1 MEKKTIII
9 VEDDEITA
17 LNLKLSLQKY
27 DYDIVAMCDS
37 AAQAKEK
44 INTFKPHIIIID
56 ISLQDSN
63 DGIELGRTIKQHYA
77 IPFIYLT
84 SYSDD
89 DIISEAIKTE
99 PYGYIVKPFDP
110 SSLHAT
116 IQMAIFKFDVENQ
129 RFAELNNSKID
140 EQSLE
145 KMLYARREQDRP
157 IVKFGDAYHIDIS
170 KNEIFYNNEKL
181 KLTKKESAIFR
192 LLVAKLGYTISFD
205 QAIKYVWKENGAT
218 ENSIRTL
225 VWRLRNKLP
234 TDIIKNASGIGYFI
248 EEQPIF

>member
-1 MEKKTIII
+1 MQQHSIII

-17 LNLKLSLQKY
+17 LNLKLSLKKQGY
-27 DYDIVAMCDS
+27 NIVAMCDS
-37 AAQAKEK
+37 LDDAIEK
-44 INTFKPHIIIID
+44 IESFKPNLVVID
-56 ISLQDSN
+56 ISLQESN
-63 DGIELGRTIKQHYA
+63 DGIELAKKIRASYS

-89 DIISEAIKTE
+89 DIISQAIKTE

-129 RFAELNNSKID
+129 RYKELNNTKISD
-140 EQSLE
+140 ENLN
-145 KMLYARREQDRP
+145 KLLYAKREQDKP
-157 IVKFGDAYHIDIS
+157 IVNFGSSYHIDIS
-170 KNEIFYNNEKL
+170 KDETYYSSRKL
-181 KLTKKESAIFR
+181 KLTKKENAILK
-192 LLVAKLGYTISFD
+192 LLVAKIGEVVTFE
-205 QAIKYVWKENGAT
+205 QAVTYVWKDTETT

-234 TDIIKNASGIGYFI
+234 TDIIKNASGVGYYI
-248 EEQPIF
+248 EK

>member
-1 MEKKTIII
+1 MEQYRIII

-17 LNLKLSLQKY
+17 LNLKLSLQKHGY
-27 DYDIVAMCDS
+27 QIVAVCDNAELAREKIDTYKPDIV
-37 AAQAKEK
+37 
-44 INTFKPHIIIID
+44 IID
-56 ISLQDSN
+56 ISLQESS
-63 DGIELGRTIKQHYA
+63 DGIELAKTIRKHYG

-89 DIISEAIKTE
+89 DIITQAKQTE

-129 RFAELNNSKID
+129 RNEEINASKVD
-140 EQSLE
+140 DQNLE
-145 KMLYARREQDRP
+145 KLLFSKRKSDKP
-157 IVKFGDAYHIDIS
+157 IVTFGDAYHIDIS
-170 KNEIFYNNEKL
+170 KNEIFYNDEKI
-181 KLTKKESAIFR
+181 KLTKKESAILR
-192 LLVAKLGYTISFD
+192 LLVAKLGHVISFN
-205 QAIKYVWKENGAT
+205 QAIEYVWKENGAT

-234 TDIIKNASGIGYFI
+234 TDIIKNASGIGYYI
-248 EEQPIF
+248 EK

>member
-1 MEKKTIII
+1 MEKHTIII

-17 LNLKLSLQKY
+17 LNLKLSLQKHG
-27 DYDIVAMCDS
+27 YDIIATCDN
-37 AAQAKEK
+37 AADAREK
-44 INTFKPHIIIID
+44 IDMFKPNVIIID
-56 ISLQDSN
+56 ISLQESN
-63 DGIELGRTIKQHYA
+63 DGIELAKIIRAQYG

-89 DIISEAIKTE
+89 EVIALAIQTE

-129 RFAELNNSKID
+129 RNEEINASKVD
-140 EQSLE
+140 EQNLE
-145 KMLYARREQDRP
+145 KLLYAKRDSDKP
-157 IVKFGDAYHIDIS
+157 IVSFGTSYHIDIS
-170 KNEIFYNNEKL
+170 KDEIFHNNQKI
-181 KLTKKESAIFR
+181 KLTKKESAILR
-192 LLVAKLGYTISFD
+192 LLVAKLGHVISFN
-205 QAIKYVWKENGAT
+205 QAIDYVWQESGAT

-234 TDIIKNASGIGYFI
+234 TDIIKNASGIGYYI
-248 EEQPIF
+248 EK

>member
-1 MEKKTIII
+1 MQKHSIII

-17 LNLKLSLQKY
+17 LNLKLSLQKHG
-27 DYDIVAMCDS
+27 YDIIDVCDN
-37 AAQAKEK
+37 ALDAKESIDK
-44 INTFKPHIIIID
+44 LKPNIIIID
-56 ISLQDSN
+56 ISLQESN
-63 DGIELGRTIKQHYA
+63 DGIELAKVIRRKYS

-89 DIISEAIKTE
+89 DIIAQAIKTE

-129 RFAELNNSKID
+129 RSKEVKSTTVD
-140 EQSLE
+140 KDDLE
-145 KMLYARREQDRP
+145 KLLYEKRDSKQP
-157 IVKFGDAYHIDIS
+157 VVYFGDDYHMDIS
-170 KNEIFYNNEKL
+170 NNDIFYKDTKI
-181 KLTKKESAIFR
+181 KLTKKESLILK
-192 LLVAKLGYTISFD
+192 LLIAKIGNVISFT
-205 QAIKYVWKENGAT
+205 QAIEYVWEESGAT

-234 TDIIKNASGIGYFI
+234 TDIIKNASGIGYYI
-248 EEQPIF
+248 EG

>member
-1 MEKKTIII
+1 MKKNKIII

-17 LNLKLSLQKY
+17 LNLKLSLQKHKY
-27 DYDIVAMCDS
+27 EIVAIYDN
-37 AAQAKEK
+37 AADAKAK
-44 INTFKPHIIIID
+44 IENYKPDVVIID
-56 ISLQDSN
+56 ISLQESD
-63 DGIELGRTIKQHYA
+63 DGIKLAKTIKEDFS

-89 DIISEAIKTE
+89 EIIAEAIKTE

-116 IQMAIFKFDVENQ
+116 IQMAIFKYEMENK
-129 RFAELNNSKID
+129 RFEEINASKID
-140 EQSLE
+140 EHNIE
-145 KMLYARREQDRP
+145 KLLYSKRESGTSA
-157 IVKFGDAYHIDIS
+157 VAFGEDYLLDIS
-170 KNEIFYNNEKL
+170 KDEIFYKNEKIS
-181 KLTKKESAIFR
+181 LTKKEKAILK
-192 LLVAKLGYTISFD
+192 LLIAKLGHTISFKE
-205 QAIKYVWKENGAT
+205 AIEFVWKEGTAT

-248 EEQPIF
+248 EK

>member
-1 MEKKTIII
+1 VEQKTIII

-27 DYDIVAMCDS
+27 DYSIISICDS
-37 AAQAKEK
+37 AAMAKEE
-44 INTFKPHIIIID
+44 IETFKPDVIIID
-56 ISLQDSN
+56 ISLQESN
-63 DGIELGRTIKQHYA
+63 DGIELAKTIKQHYA

-89 DIISEAIKTE
+89 EIIAEAIKTE

-129 RFAELNNSKID
+129 RFAELSNSKVD

-145 KMLYARREQDRP
+145 KMLYARRESNKP

-192 LLVAKLGYTISFD
+192 LLVAKLGHTISFS
-205 QAIKYVWKENGAT
+205 QAINYVWENHDAT

-234 TDIIKNASGIGYFI
+234 TDIIKNASGIGYYI
-248 EEQPIF
+248 EE

>member
-1 MEKKTIII
+1 MEQYRIII

-17 LNLKLSLQKY
+17 LNLKLSLQKHRY
-27 DYDIVAMCDS
+27 HILAVCDNAALAREEIETHKPDIV
-37 AAQAKEK
+37 
-44 INTFKPHIIIID
+44 IID
-56 ISLQDSN
+56 ISLQESS
-63 DGIELGRTIKQHYA
+63 DGIELAKTIRKHYG

-89 DIISEAIKTE
+89 DIITQAKKTE

-129 RFAELNNSKID
+129 RNEEINASRVDDQN
-140 EQSLE
+140 LE
-145 KMLYARREQDRP
+145 KLLYSKRKSDEP
-157 IVKFGDAYHIDIS
+157 IVAFGNGYHIDIS
-170 KNEIFYNNEKL
+170 KNEIFYDNEKI
-181 KLTKKESAIFR
+181 KLTKKEGAILR
-192 LLVAKLGYTISFD
+192 LLVAKLGQVISFD
-205 QAIKYVWKENGAT
+205 QAIEYVWKENGAT

-234 TDIIKNASGIGYFI
+234 TDIIKNASGIGYYI
-248 EEQPIF
+248 EKS

>member
-1 MEKKTIII
+1 MQKHSIII

-17 LNLKLSLQKY
+17 LNLKLSLQKHGYEILAMY
-27 DYDIVAMCDS
+27 DNAMD
-37 AAQAKEK
+37 ARENIK
-44 INTFKPHIIIID
+44 TYKPSIIIID
-56 ISLQDSN
+56 ISLQESN
-63 DGIELGRTIKQHYA
+63 DGIELAKIIRKKYG

-89 DIISEAIKTE
+89 DIIAQAIKTE

-129 RFAELNNSKID
+129 RKNEKKTDKLDSEN
-140 EQSLE
+140 LE
-145 KMLYARREQDRP
+145 KILFSKRDSNEP
-157 IVKFGDAYHIDIS
+157 TINFGDDYCIDIN
-170 KNEIFYNNEKL
+170 KNEIFYKKEKI
-181 KLTKKESAIFR
+181 KLTKKENKILK
-192 LLVAKLGYTISFD
+192 LLVAKIGNVISFN
-205 QAIKYVWKENGAT
+205 QAIEYVWEETGAT

-234 TDIIKNASGIGYFI
+234 TDIIKNASGIGYYI
-248 EEQPIF
+248 EK